1 MNAIVINNLIK
12 TYKKNNKEIKVL
24 KKINKKFSY
33 GKFYLIVGHS
43 GSGKSTLLRI
53 LGLID
58 NPTEGQVFIADK
70 DVNEFSNKELAILRN
85 KEIGFIFQEFLLDK
99 YLTAKENIS
108 IPMLINKTNFI
119 DKRSINNRCNDLL
132 KEVGLSDRGKHF
144 PKELSGGEQQRVS
157 IARALAND
165 PHIILADE
173 PTGNLDNETEE
184 YIFKKLKE
192 MSREGKCIIMV
203 SHSKDA
209 KKYADEIIE
218 LKEGVLK

>member
-1 MNAIVINNLIK
+1 MNAIVINNLTK
-12 TYKKNNKEIKVL
+12 NYKKNNKEIKVL
-24 KKINKKFSY
+24 KKINKKFLY
-33 GKFYLIVGHS
+33 GKFYLVVGHS

-58 NPTEGQVFIADK
+58 NPTEGQVFISDK
-70 DVNEFSNKELAILRN
+70 DVNEFSNKELATLRN

-108 IPMLINKTNFI
+108 IPMLINKTDFI
-119 DKRSINNRCNDLL
+119 DKKSINNRCNDLL
-132 KEVGLSDRGKHF
+132 KEIGLSDRGKHF

-165 PHIILADE
+165 PQIILADE
-173 PTGNLDNETEE
+173 PTGNLDKENEE
-184 YIFKKLKE
+184 YIFNKLKE